1 MIKAGSIYLVVKDFD
16 KSLDFYKR
24 LLEKDVSAKNK
35 TRFAI
40 FDLNG
45 LCLCLMNGYFD
56 AENPEQVATKGKYY
70 EVYDDMVAIAEK
82 ESVGKIVVNLGTD
95 DLRAEY
101 ERIRKLD
108 IGRNVTDIR
117 YINAGSP
124 YYYFCLQDPDGNTVE
139 ITGPFEEENCAEDK
153 Q

>member
-1 MIKAGSIYLVVKDFD
+1 MIKTGSIYLVVKDFD
-16 KSLDFYKR
+16 KSLDFYKQ
-24 LLEKDVSAKNK
+24 LLEKDVSAQNK

-40 FDLNG
+40 FNLNG
-45 LCLCLMNGYFD
+45 LCFCLMNGYFD
-56 AENPEQVATKGKYY
+56 AENPEQVITQGKYY

-82 ESVGKIVVNLGTD
+82 ENSGKVVINLGTD

-108 IGRNVTDIR
+108 IGMNITDIR

-124 YYYFCLQDPDGNTVE
+124 YFYFCLQDPDGNTVE
-139 ITGPFEEENCAEDK
+139 ITGPFEENKYAEYK
-153 Q
+153 